1 MIPNLPHLQFAVL
14 ECIGTNRVKGHDLR
28 TLLTHKKLFKSAPAF
43 YQLMARMEDA
53 GLVSGETEHRT
64 EDGVAIQERF
74 YRVTG
79 HGERAI
85 RESLE
90 FYQRPELGGFGGLRG
105 ATA

>member
-74 YRVTG
+74 YR
-79 HGERAI
+79 AI